1 MSNSQELS
9 SPNSYEPLS
18 HAVLWIM
25 ALYVPTIFLSIIMV
39 MYAESNPQI
48 IDTAKWL
55 TDGDVTTVFSI
66 LMAFFTL
73 PLLAYGTSNLSG
85 KQRFKFFALQ
95 KRFSFN
101 EFKPW
106 LMLTLVYIVLSY
118 LINILLDV
126 RMPEWMLEMRDT
138 IDYGWLS
145 LLSVCIIAPIFEEL
159 VFRGFIFSKIER
171 TRLRKSGAVVVTAVI
186 FTMIHTQYENI
197 ILADLFVLSLLLS
210 FVRLK
215 TNNLKYCIAI
225 HMLNNMVSA
234 LFLFG

>member
-1 MSNSQELS
+1 MPNSPEQPTL
-9 SPNSYEPLS
+9 NSYEPLS

-25 ALYVPTIFLSIIMV
+25 GLYVPTIFLSIIIV

-66 LMAFFTL
+66 LMAIFTV
-73 PLLAYGTSNLSG
+73 PLLAYGTRNLST
-85 KQRFKFFALQ
+85 KQRLDYFALQ
-95 KRFSFN
+95 HRFNFN

-126 RMPEWMLEMRDT
+126 RMPQWMLDMRDT

-145 LLSVCIIAPIFEEL
+145 LLSVCLIAPIFEEL

-171 TRLRKSGAVVVTAVI
+171 TRLRKSGAVVVTAII
-186 FTMIHTQYENI
+186 FTLIHTQYDGI
-197 ILADLFVLSLLLS
+197 VLADLFVLSVLLS
-210 FVRLK
+210 FIRLK
-215 TNNLKYCIAI
+215 TNNLKYCIAV

-234 LFLFG
+234 LFLI